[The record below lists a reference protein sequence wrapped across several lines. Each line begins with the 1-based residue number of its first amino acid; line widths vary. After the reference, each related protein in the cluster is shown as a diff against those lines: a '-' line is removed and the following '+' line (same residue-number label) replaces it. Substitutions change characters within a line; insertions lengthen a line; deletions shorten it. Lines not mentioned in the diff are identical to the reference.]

1 MKDTNEGT
9 RKIVSECHN
18 NEDDQGYLAECG
30 HEEHTVE
37 RCDIGGCQGFIV
49 NWRIW
54 QDLKFPSNTM
64 FICEMCQDAGYFD
77 HPTKGLIQPGDGQSI
92 DD

>member
-1 MKDTNEGT
+1 MTQIDGT
-9 RKIVSECHN
+9 RKIDFECLN
-18 NEDDQGYLAECG
+18 NEDDEGYLAECG

-49 NWRIW
+49 NWRAW
-54 QDLKFPSNTM
+54 DKRELPSHQM
-64 FICEMCQDAGYFD
+64 FICEICHDAGYFE